1 MDSQIK
7 EIHLGAGIKLIP
19 TGVFQGCRKLM
30 KVYLG
35 ANTEQ
40 ISNYAFDESPL
51 TDLYVSASMIPYCE
65 ENAFANKVEGFF
77 ATCVLH
83 VPAGMKRG
91 IRTIKYGEIHPYSRR
106 IKMLNNN

>member
-7 EIHLGAGIKLIP
+7 EIHLGAGTRLIP
-19 TGVFQGCRKLM
+19 TGFCQGCRNLT

-40 ISNYAFDESPL
+40 ISNYAFDECPL

-65 ENAFANKVEGFF
+65 ENAFTNKVEGFF
-77 ATCVLH
+77 TTCVLH
-83 VPAGMKRG
+83 VPAGMKKVYQNHKIWG
-91 IRTIKYGEIHPYSRR
+91 KFTHIVEK
-106 IKMLNNN
+106 